1 MTRRDDYLAAWPT
14 APTPSDVWHA
24 IIVAAATDDTTELDQ
39 CTWRADM
46 AAIGPKWNDPTTDRR
61 PVANITHRA
70 EQGPRRSTTT
80 TDPETAAWHTAITE
94 LRHTQLTGDHY
105 TARAIGARLAR
116 HAHNSPTAALMGADT
131 TPQCA
136 RLVDPLTA
144 TGDRTA
150 AVVPCWAVDSTG
162 SASRSYV
169 ADRPDT
175 DAAFFRARGWQ
186 GAPLVAARDSRSRH
200 GVRDRERD
208 EVLLRRAIALVR
220 AWLAGG
226 PVPRARGRGE
236 YVTPPS
242 VARAVIHRL
251 LDGAG
256 RDTDPRDAARVAQR
270 ELVALRG

>member
-1 MTRRDDYLAAWPT
+1 MTRRDEYLAAWPT
-14 APTPSDVWHA
+14 RPTPAEVWA
-24 IIVAAATDDTTELDQ
+24 AVLTAAATGDMGPLDD

-46 AAIGPKWNDPTTDRR
+46 AAIGPRWSDPITDTR
-61 PVANITHRA
+61 PVRAVTHRA
-70 EQGPRRSTTT
+70 EQGPRRAATT
-80 TDPETAAWHTAITE
+80 TDPHTSAWHAALAD
-94 LRHTQLTGDHY
+94 LRHHQLTGDHA
-105 TARAIGARLAR
+105 TARAIASRLQR
-116 HAHNSPTAALMGADT
+116 HTPTATLMHHDT

-136 RLVDPLTA
+136 RLVDPLTT
-144 TGDRTA
+144 TGAHTV
-150 AVVPCWAVDSTG
+150 AVMACWAVDSTG
-162 SASRSYV
+162 EAQRSYV
-169 ADRPDT
+169 SDRPDA
-175 DAAFFRARGWQ
+175 DGEFFRARGWQ